1 MARPLRH
8 RYVPSMIL
16 PTVVGLLALG
26 AAPPSGTDS
35 LLARVERQLRA
46 QEARLIAFRR
56 DIHQNPEV
64 SLEEERTAGKVA
76 ERLKELGLEVK
87 TGVGGH
93 GVVAI
98 IRGARPGPLV
108 AYRADMDAVPSD
120 APDPVAFKS
129 LRPGVRHI
137 CGHDV
142 HTTIGVAIAEGLA
155 AERHLL
161 AGSIMLVFQPAE
173 ERVVGARAMLADG
186 LFAKE
191 KPVAIY
197 GVHTAPLTVGQ
208 LGTRAGPMMAAID
221 VLQITVTGSGNTM
234 AVSDSLVRRINAL
247 STITVQDV
255 MRGDG
260 LAREMPVE
268 AMMAQA
274 IARPAEGGGRSVQ
287 GQVSSASADA
297 RAAARA
303 KVADIVAGFRS
314 AEVNLL
320 LRFEERFASGVTN
333 DAPLMERANA
343 AIRATL
349 GAESVVT
356 VPVAPPVFSEDY
368 GFLTEQ
374 VPGVFWFLG
383 VSNPARGTVG
393 MPHSP
398 DYVAD
403 EGAILVAARAM
414 TAVILDRLGR

>member
-1 MARPLRH
+1 MI
-8 RYVPSMIL
+8 PSIVL
-16 PTVVGLLALG
+16 GLVALAP
-26 AAPPSGTDS
+26 AYSTAPDS
-35 LLARVERQLRA
+35 LLVRAERHMRARETQ
-46 QEARLIAFRR
+46 LIAFRR

-64 SLEEERTAGKVA
+64 SLQEERTAGKVA
-76 ERLKELGLEVK
+76 ERLRELGLEVR

-120 APDPVAFKS
+120 APDPVEFKS
-129 LRPGVRHI
+129 LKPGVRHI

-155 AERHLL
+155 GERSRL
-161 AGSIMLVFQPAE
+161 AGSIMLIFQPAE
-173 ERVVGARAMLADG
+173 ERVLGAKAMLADG

-197 GVHTAPLTVGQ
+197 GVHTAPLDVGQ
-208 LGTRAGPMMAAID
+208 LGTRPGPMMAAID
-221 VLQITVTGSGNTM
+221 GIHITVSGPGNT
-234 AVSDSLVRRINAL
+234 ALVADSIARKINAL

-255 MRGDG
+255 LRSGG
-260 LAREMPVE
+260 LARDMPVE
-268 AMMAQA
+268 ALMAQS
-274 IARPAEGGGRSVQ
+274 IARPGEGGGRSVQ
-287 GQVSSASADA
+287 GQISSASTEA
-297 RAAARA
+297 RAAARKQVEA
-303 KVADIVAGFRS
+303 IVAAARS
-314 AEVNLL
+314 AEVSVQ
-320 LRFEERFASGVTN
+320 LRFEERFASGVFN

-343 AIRATL
+343 TIRTAL
-349 GAESVVT
+349 GGESVVT

-368 GFLTEQ
+368 GFFTEQ

-383 VSNPARGTVG
+383 VSNPAKGTVG

-414 TAVILDRLGR
+414 TAVMLDRLR